1 MVGYNEFG
9 LGNHVQPARHFPA
22 FVASGCVGGGFRL
35 DQEPSNSGFNR
46 HIQHLQPKAYDLQR
60 SVSPAALMS
69 LTQQSLTMVTDSCTS
84 VKLATGVWDHI
95 QSQHNITDMTSCLGK
110 EGSVD
115 QVDIMQG
122 DPTTSQ
128 QLTSTLASA
137 GVAAMLKQHVE
148 DGCTQLPTTFRP
160 SCSKAHSA
168 WSHDG
173 TDFTT
178 GHAQQADCRHT
189 PRSCS
194 PNRATSAA
202 HMNPSCIQGR
212 NKHHVSRLM
221 RPHADSSRWR
231 SMNKA
236 LHVPSGWSDEI
247 AALLRRRGKATDR
260 SGWFPYTP
268 VEVLKI
274 ERDRQ
279 RQQQQEL
286 LSSYTP
292 QPGALYP
299 YRSHTVLKV
308 PKVVARA
315 THSSSMSHSSSSQDD
330 TQHHQYE
337 GCLDHPGDCHNDVIS
352 VDDVLKLIA
361 EVKQHNKTRDAESA
375 AAGSKHSSSACLH
388 EGSAA
393 AAMESHSDNFPHK
406 QQAINPL
413 CHGGHDDCSEHHH
426 AAGDVHQRDHQQC
439 GPCPQHLQ
447 ALAQPPQAAK
457 HSQQQQQQQQSH
469 ERQALLPQPSAQ
481 AAGQQ
486 QSPQLEQL
494 KPSQQPRQQLL
505 SEWWRQDPDIS
516 RLVIDMLQ
524 AETNDPSSSHHTSS
538 TLKLYDTLLHA
549 GQAAC
554 TGHQEIQ
561 TSAVPSAEQR
571 HAAWVSELCHRPL
584 AHKLQQLQLEAAAAL
599 VHSGC
604 DDFMRSG

>member
-1 MVGYNEFG
+1 MWGGCIPHVLAAKQGYA
-9 LGNHVQPARHFPA
+9 PY
-22 FVASGCVGGGFRL
+22 CV
-35 DQEPSNSGFNR
+35 
-46 HIQHLQPKAYDLQR
+46 
-60 SVSPAALMS
+60 
-69 LTQQSLTMVTDSCTS
+69 LT
-84 VKLATGVWDHI
+84 
-95 QSQHNITDMTSCLGK
+95 
-110 EGSVD
+110 
-115 QVDIMQG
+115 
-122 DPTTSQ
+122 
-128 QLTSTLASA
+128 
-137 GVAAMLKQHVE
+137 
-148 DGCTQLPTTFRP
+148 
-160 SCSKAHSA
+160 
-168 WSHDG
+168 
-173 TDFTT
+173 
-178 GHAQQADCRHT
+178 
-189 PRSCS
+189 
-194 PNRATSAA
+194 
-202 HMNPSCIQGR
+202 
-212 NKHHVSRLM
+212 
-221 RPHADSSRWR
+221 
-231 SMNKA
+231 
-236 LHVPSGWSDEI
+236 
-247 AALLRRRGKATDR
+247 
-260 SGWFPYTP
+260 
-268 VEVLKI
+268 
-274 ERDRQ
+274 
-279 RQQQQEL
+279 
-286 LSSYTP
+286 
-292 QPGALYP
+292 
-299 YRSHTVLKV
+299 
-308 PKVVARA
+308 
-315 THSSSMSHSSSSQDD
+315 
-330 TQHHQYE
+330 
-337 GCLDHPGDCHNDVIS
+337 GDCHNDVIS

-561 TSAVPSAEQR
+561 TSGSQMHRLMFASAIKPSAEGCLLQCEQILPCQ
-571 HAAWVSELCHRPL
+571 SL
-584 AHKLQQLQLEAAAAL
+584 ASKILQQYLLGLAVYCVLKLQEA
-599 VHSGC
+599 
-604 DDFMRSG
+604 D